1 MRPSQDRRGSVKTAP
16 KRRSLVKAAPE
27 RRSLAPAIDIQVAS
41 PLWKA
46 QPLAE
51 QTVRTA
57 IAAAVAALSTAA
69 GEVSILL
76 TDDKAIRALN
86 RNWRGIDKPT
96 NVLSFPAPDATPG
109 APPKMLGDIVMAY
122 ETLAQ
127 ECDQEDRV
135 FLHHLAHLTVH
146 GFLHLIG
153 YDHQTDAQAD
163 AMEGLESKIM
173 ARMKL
178 PDPYLARDL
187 GHA

>member
-1 MRPSQDRRGSVKTAP
+1 MRPSASRRGLVKTAP
-16 KRRSLVKAAPE
+16 RPRS
-27 RRSLAPAIDIQVAS
+27 SAPAIDIQVAS
-41 PLWKA
+41 PLWQA

-51 QTVRTA
+51 PTVRAA
-57 IAAAVAALSTAA
+57 IAAAAALSTVD

-86 RNWRGIDKPT
+86 RDWRGIDKPT
-96 NVLSFPAPDATPG
+96 NVLSFPAPDTAAG
-109 APPKMLGDIVMAY
+109 AGAKMLGDIVMAY

-127 ECDQEDRV
+127 ECDEEGRV

-146 GFLHLIG
+146 GFLHLIS

-163 AMEGLESKIM
+163 EMEGLESKIM
-173 ARMKL
+173 MRMNM

-187 GHA
+187 DRDLGNA

>member
-1 MRPSQDRRGSVKTAP
+1 MRPAPKRRRSVKTAA
-16 KRRSLVKAAPE
+16 KRRGLPTAV
-27 RRSLAPAIDIQVAS
+27 DIQIAS
-41 PLWKA
+41 PLWRA
-46 QPLAE
+46 QPQTE
-51 QTVRTA
+51 PTVRAA
-57 IAAAVAALSTAA
+57 IAAAAALSTAG

-86 RNWRGIDKPT
+86 RDWRGIDKAT

-109 APPKMLGDIVMAY
+109 APTKMLGDIVMAY
-122 ETLAQ
+122 ETLAH
-127 ECDQEDRV
+127 ECDREARA

-153 YDHQTDAQAD
+153 YDHRTDSQAD

-173 ARMKL
+173 TRLKM

-187 GHA
+187 VR